1 MSSTIPGRFHG
12 DRPASNAHGSRSPV
26 LGTNGMVATSQ
37 PLASAAALRVLED
50 GGNAVDAAI
59 SAAAVLNVV
68 EPMSTGIGGDMFAL
82 VFMQKEG
89 KTVGL
94 NGSGWSGSGATLDF
108 FRKNNLESISS
119 DSIHSVS
126 VPGAVAGWF
135 KLHEKYGVLP
145 MPRLLE
151 PAIDYADRGFAVSEI
166 IAGQWSSSR
175 ERLTQYPNT
184 ARAYLIDGRA
194 PRHGELFRSPEL
206 ARSFREIS
214 KEGRDAFYNG
224 RIAEQIV
231 ACSKELGGFIEAGDL
246 SEFEAEWVEPV
257 RTTYRGYEVFEMPAN
272 TRGLVALEILNILEG
287 FDMRGLGHNSAEY
300 LHLFIEAKKLA
311 FADRDAYI
319 ADPSQAEVPMA
330 RLTSKDY
337 AKQRRRLIDPARRAV
352 STPPGVIEQGDTVY
366 LSVVDKE
373 RNAVSFINSL
383 FWGFGSSIVAGD
395 TGIFL
400 QNRGSLFAL
409 NSDHPNSVAPRK
421 RPFHTLIPAMV
432 LKAGKPCFSFGVMGG
447 DMQPQ
452 GHAQV
457 LVNLIDFGMDVQEAG
472 EAPRFCHSADG
483 VALESAIDEGVRS
496 ALTGKGHD
504 VINAIGQSGFGVG
517 GYQGIWIDPDS
528 GVLMGGSDPRKD
540 GCAMGW

>member
-26 LGTNGMVATSQ
+26 LGTHGMVATSQ
-37 PLASAAALRVLED
+37 PLASAAALRVLQD

-89 KTVGL
+89 RTVGL

-108 FRKNNLESISS
+108 FKRHNVESISS

-135 KLHEKYGVLP
+135 KLHEKYGVFP

-166 IAGQWSSSR
+166 ISGQWSSSR

-206 ARSFREIS
+206 ARSFLEIS
-214 KEGRDAFYNG
+214 KGGRDAFYNG

-246 SEFEAEWVEPV
+246 SEFDAEWVEPV

-272 TRGLVALEILNILEG
+272 TQGLVALEILNILEG

-319 ADPSQAEVPMA
+319 ADPRQAEIPMA

-337 AKQRRRLIDPARRAV
+337 AKQRRRLIDPARASGIDASRRHRARGYGL
-352 STPPGVIEQGDTVY
+352 SERRRQGA
-366 LSVVDKE
+366 E
-373 RNAVSFINSL
+373 CCF
-383 FWGFGSSIVAGD
+383 
-395 TGIFL
+395 
-400 QNRGSLFAL
+400 
-409 NSDHPNSVAPRK
+409 
-421 RPFHTLIPAMV
+421 FH
-432 LKAGKPCFSFGVMGG
+432 
-447 DMQPQ
+447 
-452 GHAQV
+452 
-457 LVNLIDFGMDVQEAG
+457 
-472 EAPRFCHSADG
+472 
-483 VALESAIDEGVRS
+483 
-496 ALTGKGHD
+496 
-504 VINAIGQSGFGVG
+504 
-517 GYQGIWIDPDS
+517 
-528 GVLMGGSDPRKD
+528 
-540 GCAMGW
+540 

>member
-1 MSSTIPGRFHG
+1 MSSTVGGRPHG
-12 DRPASNAHGSRSPV
+12 DRPASNVLGSRSPV
-26 LGTNGMVATSQ
+26 LGTSGMVATSQ
-37 PLASAAALRVLED
+37 PLASAAALRVLQD

-59 SAAAVLNVV
+59 TAAAVLNVV

-94 NGSGWSGSGATLDF
+94 NGSGWSGSGTTLDF
-108 FRKNNLESISS
+108 FQKNNLDSISS

-135 KLHEKYGVLP
+135 KLHEKYGLLS
-145 MPRLLE
+145 MSRLLE
-151 PAIDYADRGFAVSEI
+151 PAIEYAERGFAVSEVI
-166 IAGQWSSSR
+166 SGQWARSE
-175 ERLTQYPNT
+175 ERLKQYPDT
-184 ARAYLIDGRA
+184 ARTYLIDGRA

-206 ARSFREIS
+206 AGSFREIS
-214 KEGRDAFYNG
+214 SGGPEAFYKG
-224 RIAEQIV
+224 RIADQIV
-231 ACSKELGGFIEAGDL
+231 ACSNDLGGFIEKADL

-257 RTTYRGYEVFEMPAN
+257 QTTYRGYDIFEMPAN
-272 TRGLVALEILNILEG
+272 TQGLVALEILNILEA
-287 FDMRGLGHNSAEY
+287 FDMRALGHNSAEY
-300 LHLFIEAKKLA
+300 LHTFIEAKKLA

-319 ADPSQAEVPMA
+319 ADPRKAKVPMS

-337 AKQRRRLIDPARRAV
+337 ASERRRLIDPARAAE
-352 STPPGVIEQGDTVY
+352 SQAPGIIEQGDTVY
-366 LSVVDKE
+366 LSVVDKD

-409 NSDHPNSVAPRK
+409 STDHPNSVAPRK

-432 LKAGKPCFSFGVMGG
+432 LKGGRPCFSFGVMGG

-457 LVNLIDFGMDVQEAG
+457 LVNLVDFGMNVQEAG

-483 VALESAIDEGVRS
+483 VALESAIKEGVRL
-496 ALTGKGHD
+496 ALAEKGHD
-504 VINAIGQSGFGVG
+504 VINAIDRFG
-517 GYQGIWIDPDS
+517 GYQGIWIDPES